1 MEKIENE
8 KSEKNDWQWQSNLE
22 QWFTQ
27 DGKQQQSISE
37 KEYDKSLQTKYKM
50 LKVSYQKIYV

>member
-1 MEKIENE
+1 MEKKEKE

-27 DGKQQQSISE
+27 DGKHQQSISE

-50 LKVSYQKIYV
+50 LKVR